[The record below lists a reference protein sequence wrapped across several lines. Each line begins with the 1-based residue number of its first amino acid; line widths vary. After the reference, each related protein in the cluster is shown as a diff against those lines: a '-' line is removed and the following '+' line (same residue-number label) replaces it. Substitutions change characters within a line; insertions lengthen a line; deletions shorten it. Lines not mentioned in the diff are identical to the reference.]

1 MPKVQLS
8 ALTALTATCE
18 PGKKKTDY
26 WDTIT
31 TGFVLEV
38 RSSGGKTYALRYIDD
53 AGRQRQH
60 KIGAYADITFD
71 QARKSAKRLR
81 SEVVLGGNPAGQKEV
96 KKSIPTY
103 ASLADQHI
111 AHAMSYLRAPG
122 NTESVL
128 NRHVVPRWG
137 KLRLDEIKSQ
147 DIAGWLAELAQ
158 DGLAPATVEKI
169 RVTFSRSFELG
180 RQWNLPGAEIN
191 PVRNV
196 PRRRF
201 NNARERFL
209 TTADASRLFK
219 ALEASENTQLKSIV
233 GLLLLTG
240 ARKTE
245 LLTAQWQHIDLE
257 SRAWFIPTTK
267 TGKPRHVPL
276 SQLAIDIIE
285 RLPTFKDCPWLVPNP
300 TTLKPYVILKRAWE
314 TAREEAGLPGLR
326 IHDLRHSAASFM
338 INAGIDLFAVG
349 RVLGHSD
356 HKSTMRYS
364 HLANDTLMKAV
375 EAGAARLNVDWT
387 A

>member
-96 KKSIPTY
+96 KKAIPTY

-111 AHAMSYLRAPG
+111 AHAKSYLRAPG

-128 NRHVVPRWG
+128 KRHVVPRWG

-147 DIAGWLAELAQ
+147 DIGAWLTDLAGK
-158 DGLAPATVEKI
+158 GLAPATIEKI

-180 RQWNLPGAEIN
+180 RQWNVPGAAIN

-201 NNARERFL
+201 SNARERFL
-209 TTADASRLFK
+209 TAADAARLFK
-219 ALEASENTQLKSIV
+219 ALEVSDNTQLKSIV

-245 LLTAQWQHIDLE
+245 LLTAQWQHVDLE
-257 SRAWFIPTTK
+257 RRAWFIPTTK

-276 SQLAIDIIE
+276 SQSAIDIIE
-285 RLPTFKDCPWLVPNP
+285 QLATFKDCPWLVPNP
-300 TTLKPYVILKRAWE
+300 TTLKPYVTLKRGWD
-314 TAREEAGLPGLR
+314 TARNEAGLPGLR

-375 EAGAARLNVDWT
+375 EAGAAKLNVDWT